1 MTEIIYAI
9 DLMSLI
15 YVVIAIPVIV
25 TASKVGWVLGKYLEA
40 MCDLKWRKAK
50 KELKE

>member
-15 YVVIAIPVIV
+15 YIVIAIPVIV
-25 TASKVGWVLGKYLEA
+25 TISKVGWVLGKYLEA

-50 KELKE
+50 KELSE

>member
-15 YVVIAIPVIV
+15 YVVIAIPVII
-25 TASKVGWVLGKYLEA
+25 TTSKVGWVLGKYLEA
-40 MCDLKWRKAK
+40 MYDLKWRKAK
-50 KELKE
+50 KELSE

>member
-1 MTEIIYAI
+1 MSEIIYAI

-25 TASKVGWVLGKYLEA
+25 TTSKVGWVLGRYLEV

-50 KELKE
+50 KELSE

>member
-15 YVVIAIPVIV
+15 YVVIAIPVII
-25 TASKVGWVLGKYLEA
+25 TTSKVGWVSGKYLEA
-40 MCDLKWRKAK
+40 MYDLKWRKAK
-50 KELKE
+50 KELSE